1 MPRRSQRFGK
11 YRGTVVNNVDPQ
23 DLGRIQLMIPDVY
36 GATPAPWAMPCTP
49 VAAAGAGM
57 IAIPPIGATVWVEFE
72 RGDDD
77 HPIWVGGFWPTA
89 AEFPR
94 SILSSPFFGIAFK
107 TPGGHSLVI
116 SDAPG
121 PAGGIV
127 LRTAAGAALTFNDT
141 GIHISNGQGASVT
154 LVGPTVSVNNDALE
168 VT

>member
-1 MPRRSQRFGK
+1 MSGRSRRFGK

-23 DLGRIQLMIPDVY
+23 GLGRIQLIIPDVH

-57 IAIPPIGATVWVEFE
+57 IAIPPIGAAVWVEFE

-89 AEFPR
+89 AEFPP
-94 SILSSPFFGIAFK
+94 SIPSSPFGIAFK

-127 LRTAAGAALTFNDT
+127 LRTAAGAALILDET

-154 LVGPTVSVNNDALE
+154 LIGPTVSVNHDALE